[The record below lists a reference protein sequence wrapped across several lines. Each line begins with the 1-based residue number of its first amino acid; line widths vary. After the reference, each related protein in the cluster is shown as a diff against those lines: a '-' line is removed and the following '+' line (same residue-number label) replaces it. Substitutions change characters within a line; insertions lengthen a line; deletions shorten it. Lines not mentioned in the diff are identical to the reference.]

1 MYSSCSCCW
10 VALKVWPHFLHSCRA
25 NGRTWGARLR
35 NWTRR
40 TRATCRC
47 QSSAPFLNLPTSF
60 WTKTKSTT
68 WWVTSTK
75 IWPEK
80 SATPSSWTKRLSR
93 SRVWVKAKCHNT
105 CCRRQLF
112 SQCSVPTCCRHQAVR
127 DQKLFVQ
134 YMLQYAKFSPLLTA
148 SQDFTAYGL
157 LLGTSYKHYVSGFS
171 ALLV

>member
-1 MYSSCSCCW
+1 MMAVLTAWGASTTHSNHGTTCTVVVAVGCW
-10 VALKVWPHFLHSCRA
+10 VALQVWSHFLHSCRE

-75 IWPEK
+75 TWPGRL
-80 SATPSSWTKRLSR
+80 ATPSSWTKRLSR

-105 CCRRQLF
+105 RCPRQSF
-112 SQCSVPTCCRHQAVR
+112 SQCSVPTYCRHQAVR
-127 DQKLFVQ
+127 DQKKKCLCSTCYYNMQ
-134 YMLQYAKFSPLLTA
+134 NLARY
-148 SQDFTAYGL
+148 
-157 LLGTSYKHYVSGFS
+157 
-171 ALLV
+171 